1 MSETGI
7 DITAAAQDA
16 ARRTYAVSVSPERVR
31 AEEAATTERYARQ
44 LKVQGFRKGK
54 APATVVRRR
63 YGDAIRQSVIE
74 ELLRASWE
82 AAREK
87 DGLKPIADPQVRN
100 VKFEDGAPLTFE
112 LLVDVKP
119 EIALD
124 RLGGFRLT
132 RRTPA
137 VTDEM
142 VEAQITS
149 LREQRAP
156 WVPVAERAKP
166 GDLVEATIANLDEPA
181 PAPGGSG
188 AGHDA
193 SEAPPAGSSSGAP
206 EPPAPDATAAVA
218 PPARSGPAAGAPAGE
233 PVRFVLGQG
242 RALPELESHLMALD
256 PGGVWE
262 GSVRFPDDHPDA
274 AKRGQSRRVR
284 ATLGEV
290 KRQALPEL
298 TDEFARE
305 VGEFDS
311 VSSLRAAVRTD
322 LEAEA
327 KREAEARL
335 RGELID
341 QLAAANNVAVPPSL
355 LDRALAAYVAAYGVP
370 EDQRARFAGEF
381 RPVAEAGVRRDLI
394 IETVAE
400 KQGLAATA
408 DAVSARV
415 AEVARRRG
423 ETPAAVR
430 AALEKAGRLR
440 ELERSITEENV
451 FTFLLGQSAVE
462 DAPVTR

>member
-1 MSETGI
+1 MTETGI
-7 DITAAAQDA
+7 AITAAAQDA

-31 AEEAATTERYARQ
+31 AAEAATTERYARQ

-54 APATVVRRR
+54 APAAVVRRR
-63 YGDAIRQSVIE
+63 FGDAIRQTVIE

-82 AAREK
+82 AARQQ

-132 RRTPA
+132 RRSAA

-142 VEAQITS
+142 VDAQLTT

-156 WVPVAERAKP
+156 WVPAAERAKP
-166 GDLVEATIANLDEPA
+166 GDMVEATITNLDEP
-181 PAPGGSG
+181 
-188 AGHDA
+188 
-193 SEAPPAGSSSGAP
+193 
-206 EPPAPDATAAVA
+206 
-218 PPARSGPAAGAPAGE
+218 PAAAGGGDAPE

-242 RALPELESHLMALD
+242 RALPELESQLMALD
-256 PGGVWE
+256 PGGTWE
-262 GSVRFPDDHPDA
+262 GALRFPDDHPDA

-284 ATLGEV
+284 VALGEV
-290 KRQALPEL
+290 KRQSLPEL

-305 VGEFDS
+305 VGEFES
-311 VSSLRAAVRTD
+311 VEALRAAVKAD

-327 KREAEARL
+327 KREAEARV

-355 LDRALAAYVAAYGVP
+355 LDRALAAYVAAYGIP
-370 EDQRARFAGEF
+370 EDQRARFASEF

-394 IETVAE
+394 LDTVAE
-400 KQGLAATA
+400 RKGLAASG
-408 DAVSARV
+408 DAVAARI
-415 AEVARRRG
+415 ADVARRRG

-451 FTFLLGQSAVE
+451 FTFLLGESTVE
-462 DAPVTR
+462 DAPATR

>member
-1 MSETGI
+1 MTETGI
-7 DITAAAQDA
+7 AITAAAQDA

-31 AEEAATTERYARQ
+31 AAEAATTERYARQ
-44 LKVQGFRKGK
+44 IKVQGFRKGK
-54 APATVVRRR
+54 APASVVRRR

-82 AAREK
+82 AARDQ

-119 EIALD
+119 EIALE

-132 RRTPA
+132 RRQAA

-142 VEAQITS
+142 VDAQLTS

-166 GDLVEATIANLDEPA
+166 GDLVEATIINLDEPQAA
-181 PAPGGSG
+181 PDGRG
-188 AGHDA
+188 AGHDT
-193 SEAPPAGSSSGAP
+193 SEAPPAGSRSSSGAT
-206 EPPAPDATAAVA
+206 DAAAA
-218 PPARSGPAAGAPAGE
+218 E

-242 RALPELESHLMALD
+242 RALPELETHLMELD
-256 PGGVWE
+256 PGGTWE
-262 GSVRFPDDHPDA
+262 GTVRFPDDHPDA

-290 KRQALPEL
+290 KRQTLPDL
-298 TDEFARE
+298 TDEFAHE

-311 VSSLRAAVRTD
+311 VAALRAAARTD

-327 KREAEARL
+327 KREAEARV

-341 QLAAANNVAVPPSL
+341 QIAAANNVAVPPSL
-355 LDRALAAYVAAYGVP
+355 LDRALGAYVAAYGIP

-400 KQGLAATA
+400 LKGLAASG
-408 DAVSARV
+408 DAVASRI

-451 FTFLLGQSAVE
+451 FTFLLGQSTVE
-462 DAPVTR
+462 DALPTR

>member
-54 APATVVRRR
+54 APANVVRRR
-63 YGDAIRQSVIE
+63 YGDAIRHSVIE

-82 AAREK
+82 AAREQ

-132 RRTPA
+132 RRTAA

-166 GDLVEATIANLDEPA
+166 GDLVEATILNLDEPA
-181 PAPGGSG
+181 S
-188 AGHDA
+188 
-193 SEAPPAGSSSGAP
+193 
-206 EPPAPDATAAVA
+206 ATAD
-218 PPARSGPAAGAPAGE
+218 E

-256 PGGVWE
+256 PGGAWE

-298 TDEFARE
+298 SDEFARE

-311 VSSLRAAVRTD
+311 VASLRAAVRTD

-355 LDRALAAYVAAYGVP
+355 LDRALAAYIAAYGVP
-370 EDQRARFAGEF
+370 EDQRGRFAGEF

-462 DAPVTR
+462 DAPPTR

>member
-1 MSETGI
+1 MTDTGI
-7 DITAAAQDA
+7 AITAAAQDA
-16 ARRTYAVSVSPERVR
+16 ARRTYAVTVTPERVR
-31 AEEAATTERYARQ
+31 AAEAATTERYARQ

-54 APATVVRRR
+54 APAAVVRRR
-63 YGDAIRQSVIE
+63 FGDAIRQSVIE

-82 AAREK
+82 AARDQ
-87 DGLKPIADPQVRN
+87 DGLKPISDPQVRN
-100 VKFEDGAPLTFE
+100 VKFEDGSPLTFE

-119 EIALD
+119 EIALE

-132 RRTPA
+132 RRSAA

-142 VEAQITS
+142 VDAQITS

-156 WVPVAERAKP
+156 WAPVTERAKP

-181 PAPGGSG
+181 
-188 AGHDA
+188 AG
-193 SEAPPAGSSSGAP
+193 
-206 EPPAPDATAAVA
+206 EP
-218 PPARSGPAAGAPAGE
+218 E

-242 RALPELESHLMALD
+242 RALPELEARLMELD
-256 PGGVWE
+256 PGAAWE
-262 GSVRFPDDHPDA
+262 GTLRFPDDHPDA

-290 KRQALPEL
+290 KRQTLPDL

-311 VSSLRAAVRTD
+311 VAALRAAVRTD
-322 LEAEA
+322 LKAEA
-327 KREAEARL
+327 KREADARV

-341 QLAAANNVAVPPSL
+341 QIAAANNVAVPPSL

-370 EDQRARFAGEF
+370 EEQRGRFAGEF

-400 KQGLAATA
+400 QKGLAASG
-408 DAVSARV
+408 DAVASRV

-430 AALEKAGRLR
+430 AALDKAGRLR

-451 FTFLLGQSAVE
+451 FTFLLGQSTVE
-462 DAPVTR
+462 DAPPTR